1 MNIDPKIMLS
11 DDELQ
16 LVNNTGWIL
25 TKRSVMEKV
34 DQVLGSIAENQK
46 LIIENEK
53 NWLPQEVI
61 KFEPKIS
68 RGENYLQL
76 PYMLLDYPR
85 CFDTENIFAV
95 RTMFWWGNFFSIT
108 LHLSGKYKI
117 QFQQKIVNNIN
128 ATTQELFICINEN
141 QWQHHF
147 EADNY
152 MAVKKLSGAALS
164 DLVSKKPFIKV
175 GIKFPLQPWDALPEL
190 LNKSFLEMIELLK
203 D

>member
-46 LIIENEK
+46 LIIEKEK
-53 NWLPQEVI
+53 NRLPQEVI
-61 KFEPKIS
+61 KSEPKIS

-85 CFDTENIFAV
+85 FFDTENIFAV
-95 RTMFWWGNFFSIT
+95 RTMFWWGNF
-108 LHLSGKYKI
+108 
-117 QFQQKIVNNIN
+117 
-128 ATTQELFICINEN
+128 
-141 QWQHHF
+141 
-147 EADNY
+147 
-152 MAVKKLSGAALS
+152 
-164 DLVSKKPFIKV
+164 
-175 GIKFPLQPWDALPEL
+175 
-190 LNKSFLEMIELLK
+190 
-203 D
+203 